1 MTQSRLSFPRKLGY
15 ASGIV
20 SESVLYNMF
29 YTYFIF
35 FLTDVAL
42 VNPALAGTISLIS
55 VLWDGITDPLIGHF
69 ADRKQGRKQKLIL
82 LSALPMALFF
92 ILSFLKIQAGPLR
105 IFIHY
110 TGGAMLFWLFYTMYT
125 IPYYALGAEI
135 TRDYDERTKIRGMSG
150 IINSFA
156 IFIGCALPTILAG
169 ALTGRGVSA
178 KNAWIINAA
187 VIAGIGVLFVMI
199 TWFSLKGIRLVSRQ
213 EGARE
218 EKNIIRNYLDI
229 MKLKPFRYF
238 TAYIVFYMVSS
249 SISQANLLYLIR
261 YRAGLDPDFIG
272 IALVALVLAF
282 LIFTPLTT
290 ALATKFD
297 RRTAIIIMFSLSAAG
312 MIVMKLIGI
321 GGPRQVIALSLITG
335 ISAASFW
342 STFYSFAYDLCEI
355 DELKNGIRR
364 EGSITALPQFLQK
377 FGAAVGLWIEGLFLA
392 AVGYNAS
399 LPAQPEG
406 TLKGIENTS
415 TLFMSL
421 MLLLSLGAMVLYP
434 VTRERFTALEDVL
447 NRKKRGESYSLEQL
461 DALI

>member
-1 MTQSRLSFPRKLGY
+1 MTQSSLSFSKKLGY

-29 YTYFIF
+29 YTYFII

-55 VLWDGITDPLIGHF
+55 VLWDGITDPLIGHY
-69 ADRKQGRKQKLIL
+69 ADRKAGRKRKLIL

-92 ILSFLKIQAGPLR
+92 VLSFLKIEAGTFR

-135 TRDYDERTKIRGMSG
+135 TQDYDERTKIRGMSG
-150 IINSFA
+150 FINSFA
-156 IFIGCALPTILAG
+156 IFIGCALPTILVG
-169 ALTGRGVSA
+169 ALTKRGIPV
-178 KNAWIINAA
+178 KGAWTINA
-187 VIAGIGVLFVMI
+187 VTIAGIAVLFVMI
-199 TWFSLKGIRLVSRQ
+199 TWFSLRNIQLVSRE

-218 EKNIIRNYLDI
+218 EKNIIRNYMDI
-229 MKLKPFRYF
+229 LKLKPFRYF
-238 TAYIVFYMVSS
+238 VIYIVFYMISS
-249 SISQANLLYLIR
+249 SISQANLLYLIQ
-261 YRAGLDPDFIG
+261 YKAGLSPDFIG
-272 IALVALVLAF
+272 IALVALVLSF
-282 LIFTPLTT
+282 LMFTPLTT
-290 ALATKFD
+290 FLATKFD
-297 RRTAIIIMFSLSAAG
+297 RRTAIIIMFSISAAG
-312 MIVMKLIGI
+312 MLAMKIKGI
-321 GGPRQVIALSLITG
+321 DNPQDVIALSMITG

-377 FGAAVGLWIEGLFLA
+377 FGAAIGLWIEGLFLA

-399 LPAQPEG
+399 LPAQPEKA
-406 TLKGIENTS
+406 LRGIENIS
-415 TLFMSL
+415 TVFMAL
-421 MLLLSLGAMVLYP
+421 MLLLALYGMVLYP
-434 VTRERFTALEDVL
+434 VTKKRFNTLEAALD
-447 NRKKRGESYSLEQL
+447 RKKRGESYSLEQL
-461 DALI
+461 ESLI